1 MRKFDSRHHYP
12 MKVGAYVKIKRW
24 TLFGVTQGISTAAAA
39 CESRTAKEQNRTV
52 PQGPPAPLMAR
63 PMSETYLPVA
73 YRAVRTRAVEKSV
86 TGARS
91 SLPTTVNG
99 RCSRRRATGGP
110 RQPSL
115 RAKTWQA
122 VTAYS
127 CRLTGVL
134 FHCTTTTTTPVQR
147 PRFQDNLGKPVPE
160 RQKQFGFK

>member
-1 MRKFDSRHHYP
+1 VDVIWGGHRVYRP
-12 MKVGAYVKIKRW
+12 
-24 TLFGVTQGISTAAAA
+24 AAAA

-52 PQGPPAPLMAR
+52 PQGPPTPLMAR

-127 CRLTGVL
+127 YRLTGVL

-160 RQKQFGFK
+160 RQKQFGFKLGKRRCGFGMQWHRRVVHGLG

>member
-1 MRKFDSRHHYP
+1 
-12 MKVGAYVKIKRW
+12 
-24 TLFGVTQGISTAAAA
+24 
-39 CESRTAKEQNRTV
+39 
-52 PQGPPAPLMAR
+52 MAR

-110 RQPSL
+110 RKQSL

-127 CRLTGVL
+127 YRLTGVL

-147 PRFQDNLGKPVPE
+147 PRFQDNLGKPVPVRTPLITGDVAYE
-160 RQKQFGFK
+160 RSSLRQARLVLGWVTVCGRVHHVGMQPAN